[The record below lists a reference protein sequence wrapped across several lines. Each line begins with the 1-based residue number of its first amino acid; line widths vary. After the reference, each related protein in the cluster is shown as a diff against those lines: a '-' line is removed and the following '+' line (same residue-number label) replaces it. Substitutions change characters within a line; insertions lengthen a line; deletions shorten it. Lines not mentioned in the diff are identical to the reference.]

1 MAAVENWFEIYRDA
15 YTAEERVAELALLK
29 VESRS
34 AYRAQSRGDASY
46 EKDLA
51 VITAKLQALAR
62 LNVREGAGSASE
74 RGDWGVADFS
84 SL

>member
-1 MAAVENWFEIYRDA
+1 MAAENWFEIYRDL
-15 YTAEERVAELALLK
+15 YTAEERAEEVTRLK
-29 VESRS
+29 AEARTNN
-34 AYRAQSRGDASY
+34 RAQGRGDASY

-51 VITAKLQALAR
+51 MLQSKLQALAR
-62 LNVREGAGSASE
+62 LGAVASGSAKE